1 MKIHIIT
8 IGDEILIG
16 QIVDTNSAWMASQLN
31 QIGARVAYI
40 HSISDEASAIQ
51 QTLNEALEQADA
63 VLLTGGLGPT
73 KDDLTKNALADYFG
87 VELVFHQ
94 ATSDWIMALFERI
107 GRPMKAETLRD
118 QCMMPANA
126 VVLPNKM
133 GTAPGMWFESKGK
146 VVVSMP
152 GVPSEMKYLMSK
164 EVLPKLKA
172 HFGGKP
178 ILHRTILT
186 VGEGET
192 VIAKRVEAI
201 EDNLPPHVKLAYLPA
216 IGQVRLRL
224 TGIDD
229 DAAALEKILDEQAAA
244 ISDCLADIVYGYG
257 DTNLEAAIGQMLL
270 AKGLSLGAAESCTG
284 GHFSHSIT
292 SIPGSSAYFK
302 GAVVAYD
309 NAVKMSL
316 LGVRAETLEKHGA
329 VSEQT
334 VLEMAT
340 GARKVLQT
348 DIAISISGIAGPDGG
363 SPEKPVGTIWM
374 AIADQHT
381 VRAQKIV
388 RGKDRLSNIQYA
400 TIQALNMVRKFLE
413 GKEF

>member
-16 QIVDTNSAWMASQLN
+16 QVVDTNSAWMAGELN
-31 QIGARVAYI
+31 LIGARVNYI
-40 HSISDEASAIQ
+40 HSISDNVAAIHT
-51 QTLNEALEQADA
+51 TLDGAMDDADA

-73 KDDLTKNALADYFG
+73 KDDLTKKALADYFG
-87 VELVFHQ
+87 AAMVFHQ
-94 ATSDWIMALFERI
+94 PTQDWILALFERI
-107 GRPMKAETLRD
+107 GRPVKPEAIHD

-126 VVLPNKM
+126 EILPNKM
-133 GTAPGMWFESKGK
+133 GTAPGMWFEHKGK

-152 GVPSEMKYLMSK
+152 GVPSEMKYLMQY

-178 ILHRTILT
+178 IRHRTILT

-192 VIAKRVEAI
+192 VIAGRIASI
-201 EDNLPPHVKLAYLPA
+201 EDNLPQHVKLAYLPA
-216 IGQVRLRL
+216 VGQVRLRL
-224 TGIDD
+224 TGIAE
-229 DAAALEKILDEQAAA
+229 DATALERELDEQAAA
-244 ISDCLADIVYGYG
+244 ITACLSDIVYGFG
-257 DTNLEAAIGQMLL
+257 DTTLEAAIGKLLL
-270 AKGLSLGAAESCTG
+270 ARGLTISAAESCTG

-292 SIPGSSAYFK
+292 AIPGASAYFK

-309 NAVKMSL
+309 NAVKMAV
-316 LGVRAETLEKHGA
+316 LGVREETLKNYGA

-334 VLEMAT
+334 VLEMAQ
-340 GARKVLQT
+340 GARELLKT
-348 DIAISISGIAGPDGG
+348 DLAVSISGIAGPDGG

-374 AIADQHT
+374 AIADKNG
-381 VRAQKIV
+381 VWAQKIV

-400 TIQALNMVRKFLE
+400 TIQALNMVRKLLE
-413 GKEF
+413 NT